1 METNI
6 AKQYRDSPDV
16 QAAENI
22 LRKCVHCGFCL
33 ATCPT
38 YNLLG
43 DELDSPRGRIYQ
55 IKQVLE
61 GVEADR
67 STQLHLDRCLT
78 CRNCETTCPSGVEYG
93 HLLDVGRQVVE
104 GQVERP
110 LGQRMLRFMI
120 KQVLP
125 YPSRIGPL
133 MRIGQFVRPVLPK
146 RFAASIPV
154 RQQIASTNTQDEKN
168 NKPRSMILL
177 DGCVQPSMAPATNA
191 AAIRVLGRLGIHVT
205 QGESVCCG
213 AIHQHLNDA
222 DPALDMARRNID
234 LWWPHVE
241 NGAEAILITASG
253 CGSMVKDYGHLLS
266 DDDQYCDKA
275 AKIAAISRDIGEV
288 LLSLGAKDILTNA
301 LAGTLEISPVESA
314 VALRQGEL
322 RTALG
327 PGHGPDVPEQTTNS
341 SNAVDNEGF
350 SVAFHPPCSLQHGQ
364 KLQGRIEALLEGLGF
379 KLLPFDDSQECC
391 GSAGTYSIFQPKISS
406 TLKAKKIA
414 NIHSVSPS
422 VIATA
427 NIGCQLHLQSVT
439 QTPVMHWIELL
450 DAALPDNTNK

>member
-6 AKQYRDSPDV
+6 AKQYRDLPDV
-16 QAAENI
+16 QAAESI

-61 GVEADR
+61 GVEADS

-104 GQVERP
+104 DQVERP
-110 LGQRMLRFMI
+110 LGQRLLRFMI

-125 YPSRIGPL
+125 YPSRIGP
-133 MRIGQFVRPVLPK
+133 
-146 RFAASIPV
+146 
-154 RQQIASTNTQDEKN
+154 
-168 NKPRSMILL
+168 
-177 DGCVQPSMAPATNA
+177 
-191 AAIRVLGRLGIHVT
+191 LGRLGIHVT

-222 DPALDMARRNID
+222 DPALDKARRNID
-234 LWWPHVE
+234 LWWPHIE

-253 CGSMVKDYGHLLS
+253 CGSMVKDYAHLLS
-266 DDDQYCDKA
+266 DDAQY
-275 AKIAAISRDIGEV
+275 
-288 LLSLGAKDILTNA
+288 
-301 LAGTLEISPVESA
+301 
-314 VALRQGEL
+314 
-322 RTALG
+322 
-327 PGHGPDVPEQTTNS
+327 
-341 SNAVDNEGF
+341 NEGF
-350 SVAFHPPCSLQHGQ
+350 SVAFHPPCSMQHGQ

-439 QTPVMHWIELL
+439 DIPLR
-450 DAALPDNTNK
+450 

>member
-6 AKQYRDSPDV
+6 AKQYRDLPEV

-61 GVEADR
+61 GVEAD
-67 STQLHLDRCLT
+67 SGTQLHLDRCLT

-104 GQVERP
+104 RQVERP
-110 LGQRMLRFMI
+110 LGQRLLRFMI

-133 MRIGQFVRPVLPK
+133 MRIGQFFRPVLPA
-146 RFAASIPV
+146 RFAASVPV
-154 RQQIASTNTQDEKN
+154 RQQVTQQVDGMDAHASTADADNQ
-168 NKPRSMILL
+168 KPRTMIML

-191 AAIRVLGRLGIHVT
+191 AAVRVLGRLGIRVV
-205 QGESVCCG
+205 QGKSVCCG

-234 LWWPHVE
+234 LWWPLIDQ
-241 NGAEAILITASG
+241 GAEAVLITASG
-253 CGSMVKDYGHLLS
+253 CGSMVKDYAHLLA
-266 DDDQYCDKA
+266 DDPQYRDKA
-275 AKIAAISRDIGEV
+275 AKITAITQDVGEV
-288 LLSLGAKDILTNA
+288 LLSLGASDILTTA
-301 LAGTLEISPVESA
+301 FAGKLDTERVDSA
-314 VALRQGEL
+314 VRVRQRELSAAL
-322 RTALG
+322 
-327 PGHGPDVPEQTTNS
+327 DTTLS
-341 SNAVDNEGF
+341 SDDRF
-350 SVAFHPPCSLQHGQ
+350 TVAFHPPCSLQHAQ
-364 KLQGRIEALLEGLGF
+364 KLTGRIEGLLAGLGF
-379 KLLPFDDSQECC
+379 TLTPFDDSQECC

-406 TLKAKKIA
+406 ALKAKKIA

-427 NIGCQLHLQSVT
+427 NIGCQLHLQSAT

-450 DAALPDNTNK
+450 DAALPSTVNT